1 MFGMAATLQKA
12 EMRDDRLYGTRKVK
26 VTILASDWGSSNG
39 EISILNRELGIQLAR
54 FPEVEI
60 TFFLP
65 KCSQEERIVAL
76 QYNVKIV
83 EAKPV
88 PDMEPLQWLFF
99 PPDDLQID
107 IIVGHGAEL
116 GSAAYTIKTNKK
128 CKWVQV
134 MHTDPEEL
142 GIFEN
147 CCNLISKEV
156 EKHHTELELC
166 EMADHVVGVGG
177 KLSEALRVYLR
188 AFCKDF
194 TVFGFTPGLFEQF
207 RTVKRVT
214 SERQKR
220 SVLVFGPGDVEHF
233 ELKGFHIAGKAI
245 AALQDTRLV
254 FVGVADGKY
263 EEMKKRLLG
272 CGVPA
277 RSIRI
282 RGFVRDQ
289 ESLEN
294 LFQEVDLVVMP
305 SRTKGFGLTGL
316 EAMSAGLPVLVS
328 GYSGFG
334 EALSRVPFG
343 SSFVL
348 TSEDPAAWAEAIKI
362 SFARDEKIRL
372 AEAEA
377 LRDSYGRKYN
387 WAEQMK
393 KLIDKMMS
401 EAHGRNGSYP
411 FFFQQYINLKLLRR
425 RIKNVWL

>member
-12 EMRDDRLYGTRKVK
+12 QMRDDRLYGTRKVK

-39 EISILNRELGIQLAR
+39 EISTLNRELGIQLAR

-76 QYNVKIV
+76 NYNVKIV

-88 PDMEPLQWLFF
+88 PGMEPLHWLFF

-116 GSAAYTIKTNKK
+116 GSAAYTIKRNKK

-134 MHTDPEEL
+134 MHTDPKEL
-142 GIFEN
+142 AMFKN
-147 CCNLISKEV
+147 YSNPISKEV
-156 EKHHTELELC
+156 EKHKTELELC
-166 EMADHVVGVGG
+166 EMADHVVGVGD
-177 KLSEALRVYLR
+177 KLSEALRSYLR
-188 AFCKDF
+188 AVSKDV

-214 SERQKR
+214 SERQQR
-220 SVLVFGPGDVEHF
+220 SVLVFGRGDVEHF
-233 ELKGFHIAGKAI
+233 ELKGFDIAGKAI

-254 FVGVADGKY
+254 CVGVADGKY
-263 EEMKKRLLG
+263 EEMRKRLLG

-277 RSIRI
+277 RRI
-282 RGFVRDQ
+282 IVRGFVQDQ
-289 ESLEN
+289 ESLQR

-305 SRTKGFGLTGL
+305 SRTEGFGLTGL

-328 GYSGFG
+328 AYSGFG
-334 EALSRVPFG
+334 EALRRVPFG

-348 TSEDPAAWAEAIKI
+348 PSEDPADWAQAIKR
-362 SFARDEKIRL
+362 SFAWDKKIRL
-372 AEAEA
+372 AEVEV
-377 LRDSYGRKYN
+377 LRDSYGKKYN
-387 WAEQMK
+387 WAKQMK
-393 KLIDKMMS
+393 ELIDKMMS
-401 EAHGRNGSYP
+401 VAHGRNGSYP
-411 FFFQQYINLKLLRR
+411 FFFNSTSTL
-425 RIKNVWL
+425 NC